1 VQQINRIGFSR
12 LAEDVQLL
20 ANAEGLQ
27 AHSNAIE
34 VRR

>member
-1 VQQINRIGFSR
+1 MNGDALLTVAFEI
-12 LAEDVQLL
+12 LAK
-20 ANAEGLQ
+20 AEGLQ